1 MESLVHLT
9 GPAAP
14 LVADNTNTD
23 MISPLYTPGSP
34 GQPRGMAMTRADL
47 ARMLFAGLRYDKQDN
62 ELPDFILNREPF
74 RHACFLIGGVNFGCG
89 SSRDTAPKMLSAF
102 GIRCVIAPS
111 YGAIFYDN
119 CFKSGVLPMILD
131 EAEIG
136 TLAGEAEAGGN
147 FVLDLEA
154 KTLATP
160 SGRTLN
166 FDVPLFRREQLLVG
180 ADDIELTLRRSKEI
194 VEYQNRERAMRPWT
208 FLS

>member
-1 MESLVHLT
+1 MEPLTHLS

-14 LVADNTNTD
+14 LVRNNINTD
-23 MISPLYTPGSP
+23 LIAPMYTPGSA

-47 ARMLFAGLRYDKQDN
+47 AHMLFAGWRYDKQDR

-74 RHACFLIGGVNFGCG
+74 RHARFLIGGVNFGCG

-119 CFKSGVLPMILD
+119 CFKSGVLPVMVNEATIKELAD
-131 EAEIG
+131 EAD
-136 TLAGEAEAGGN
+136 AGGD
-147 FVLDLEA
+147 FALDLA
-154 KTLATP
+154 AQNLTTP

-166 FDVPLFRREQLLVG
+166 FDVPAFRREQLLVG
-180 ADDIELTLRRSKEI
+180 ADDIELTMRRNAEI
-194 VEYQNRERAMRPWT
+194 LEYQKRERAMRPWT
-208 FLS
+208 FLP

>member
-1 MESLVHLT
+1 MEPLTQLT

-14 LVADNTNTD
+14 LVANNTNTD
-23 MISPLYTPGSP
+23 MIAPMYTPGSA
-34 GQPRGMAMTRADL
+34 GQPRGMNMGRADL

-62 ELPDFILNREPF
+62 ELPGFILNREPF

-119 CFKSGVLPMILD
+119 CFKSGMLPMILD
-131 EAEIG
+131 EATVG
-136 TLAGEAEAGGN
+136 TLAKEAEDGGD
-147 FVLDLEA
+147 FSLDLTA

-160 SGRTLN
+160 SGGALN
-166 FDVPLFRREQLLVG
+166 FDVPSFRREQLLVG
-180 ADDIELTLRRSKEI
+180 ADDIELTLRRATEI
-194 VEYQNRERAMRPWT
+194 ADYQKRERAMRPWT
-208 FLS
+208 FLA